1 MLCELMWYFSW
12 KHAEED
18 MEHLTNKVKL
28 TIEQGQ
34 KWMENKYDE
43 IFDVEEELPPSVQQS
58 LL

>member
-1 MLCELMWYFSW
+1 
-12 KHAEED
+12 
-18 MEHLTNKVKL
+18 MEHVTNKVKQ

-43 IFDVEEELPPSVQQS
+43 IFDVEELPPSVQQS